1 MSPGLA
7 GQFFTTSATWEA
19 SDKLINIWE
28 MHDSGDDG
36 NRVGIKG
43 IIKIGR
49 WFADKA
55 GM

>member
-1 MSPGLA
+1 M
-7 GQFFTTSATWEA
+7 FFAPDTVN
-19 SDKLINIWE
+19 NIWE

-36 NRVGIKG
+36 NGAGVKG

-55 GM
+55 GI